1 MFSHSGYTIS
11 KHHHRIS
18 KIVIRIKLFFQHG
31 TRIKKSILKS
41 NQNKKLNFVKRLVNL
56 QIVNYGYK
64 VV

>member
-1 MFSHSGYTIS
+1 M
-11 KHHHRIS
+11 
-18 KIVIRIKLFFQHG
+18 FFQHG

-56 QIVNYGYK
+56 QIVNYGCE

>member
-1 MFSHSGYTIS
+1 M
-11 KHHHRIS
+11 
-18 KIVIRIKLFFQHG
+18 FFQHG

-64 VV
+64 VVRLNSVLFRNKNGN